1 MRKTLLILI
10 TAASTLLPATSCHDP
25 LPSPDHEAP
34 DERPDN
40 PSGDPD
46 TPQRP
51 GGNDPDTD
59 RPYDFSVEAADP
71 TPRFVSEALALS
83 YETPGVLVKATTGMT
98 SASFY
103 DLNGNAR
110 AELSWSGIGLNDS
123 IAHDA
128 AVNVNGRPLEIA
140 SLKMMKTTADRLWFM
155 TTLAE
160 SDRPVVI
167 VIPR

>member
-59 RPYDFSVEAADP
+59 RPYDFSAEAADP

-83 YETPGVLVKATTGMT
+83 YETPGVLVKTNSGMT
-98 SASFY
+98 STSFY

-123 IAHDA
+123 IARDA
-128 AVNVNGRPLEIA
+128 TVSVNDRPLEIER
-140 SLKMMKTTADRLWFM
+140 LKMMKTTADRLWLM
-155 TTLAE
+155 ATRAG
-160 SDRPVVI
+160 SDRPLVI

>member
-1 MRKTLLILI
+1 MRKTLLILLI
-10 TAASTLLPATSCHDP
+10 AATTLLPATSCHDP

-34 DERPDN
+34 DGRPEK
-40 PSGDPD
+40 PSEDPD

-51 GGNDPDTD
+51 GGDDPDTD
-59 RPYDFSVEAADP
+59 KPYDFSAEAADP
-71 TPRFVSEALALS
+71 TPRFVSETLALS
-83 YETPGVLVKATTGMT
+83 YETPGVLVKTNSGMT
-98 SASFY
+98 STSFY

-123 IAHDA
+123 IARDA